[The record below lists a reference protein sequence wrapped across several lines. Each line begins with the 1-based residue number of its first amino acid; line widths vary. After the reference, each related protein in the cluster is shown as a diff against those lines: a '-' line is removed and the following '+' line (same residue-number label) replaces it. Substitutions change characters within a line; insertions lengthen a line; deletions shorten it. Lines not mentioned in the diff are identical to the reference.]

1 MTTRKRLTKK
11 KILARTIEYQ
21 QNSFKGKWN
30 NFGTRKH
37 TFSCD
42 GQLNW
47 IHLKTMARE
56 RESNY
61 RKIKIR
67 EALEIKKAKCKK
79 KTKVMSRYESNL
91 VKTNTWTPLLAFINE
106 M

>member
-1 MTTRKRLTKK
+1 
-11 KILARTIEYQ
+11 
-21 QNSFKGKWN
+21 
-30 NFGTRKH
+30 
-37 TFSCD
+37 
-42 GQLNW
+42 
-47 IHLKTMARE
+47 MARE